1 MSSAYDEFLNLP
13 HHVSADLPHMSMQN
27 RAAQF
32 APFAALIGY
41 DALIRETARLTDQ
54 RIDLDESVKA
64 ELNEKL
70 RLLLELLPQ
79 QPEVS
84 IMYFQPDS
92 WKDGGTYQSANG
104 IVHKYLPSD
113 NALIMMDGVQIPVN
127 EIISLEGSCFSSID
141 LYRNSEL

>member
-1 MSSAYDEFLNLP
+1 MSSAYDEFINLP
-13 HHVSADLPHMSMQN
+13 HHVSSDLPHMSMQN

-92 WKDGGTYQSANG
+92 WKDGGTYQNANG